1 MDNKQLTIEEIAD
14 KMLLVL
20 KEAQGKRQIKPVD
33 LIKSMANLA
42 DKKDCKEAIRLLIDE
57 GRCNY
62 VYLGNTYIVLSGVDK
77 GPPGS

>member
-1 MDNKQLTIEEIAD
+1 
-14 KMLLVL
+14 
-20 KEAQGKRQIKPVD
+20 
-33 LIKSMANLA
+33 MANLA